1 MIAIVFEV
9 VPKPGKAADYF
20 AEAAS
25 LKAELEQMPG
35 FISVERY
42 ESIANAGKF
51 LSLSFWA
58 DEAAVA
64 TWRNHQHHRQTQARG
79 RSEIF
84 QDYRLRVASVIR
96 DYGLYDRAQAP
107 EDSVLRHS

>member
-1 MIAIVFEV
+1 MIAIIFEV
-9 VPKPGKAADYF
+9 IPKPDKAADYF

-25 LKAELEQMPG
+25 LKAELEVMPG
-35 FISVERY
+35 FISVERF
-42 ESIANAGKF
+42 ESIASKGKF

-64 TWRNHQHHRQTQARG
+64 NWRNHQHHRQTQARG
-79 RSEIF
+79 RSGVF

-96 DYGLYDRAQAP
+96 DYGMFDRVQAP